1 MRKFLGLILI
11 FSLILSYPIFS
22 QISAES
28 ILKEAGEKWSSVKD
42 IQMKLSITLYSYSSK
57 GESIPQ
63 KMTME
68 MLYILNPLILRIN
81 FLEPA
86 LFSGQIILIDTE
98 KKLMRVYIPSTKQ
111 IIESEFT
118 QTLTYTSGMNLP
130 FISGKE
136 EDFILDITET
146 TEKNEKVYKITGKPN
161 TPELKTQM
169 SYFEFFLTKNDL
181 KPLRLKIYDLQN
193 RIYMDMA
200 WLELKTNQNLSAS
213 KLRTLPQG
221 KIIKQKEPQTVT
233 PIPFFSPG
241 K

>member
-1 MRKFLGLILI
+1 MKRIIGLILI
-11 FSLILSYPIFS
+11 FSLILSSSIFS

-28 ILKEAGEKWSSVKD
+28 ILKEVGDKWGSAKD

-68 MLYILNPLILRIN
+68 MFYITNPLILRIN

-86 LFSGQIILIDTE
+86 LFSGQIILIDSE
-98 KKLMRVYIPSTKQ
+98 KKLMRVYIPATKQ
-111 IIESEFT
+111 ILESEFT
-118 QTLTYTSGMNLP
+118 QTLTYTSGINLP

-136 EDFILDITET
+136 EDFNLEVAELI
-146 TEKNEKVYKITGKPN
+146 EKNEKFYKIIGKPN

-169 SYFEFFLTKNDL
+169 SYFELYLNKSEL
-181 KPLRLKIYDLQN
+181 KPIRLKIFDIYN
-193 RIYMDMA
+193 RLYMDML
-200 WLELKTNQNLSAS
+200 WTELKINQNLSAT

-221 KIIKQKEPQTVT
+221 KIIKQKEPQNIT

>member
-1 MRKFLGLILI
+1 MRKIIGLILI
-11 FSLILSYPIFS
+11 FSLVLILPIFS
-22 QISAES
+22 QTSAES
-28 ILKEAGEKWSSVKD
+28 ILKEAGDKWSNVKD
-42 IQMKLSITLYSYSSK
+42 IQMKLSITIYSYSSK

-68 MLYILNPLILRIN
+68 MFYILNPLILRIN

-86 LFSGQIILIDTE
+86 LLSGQIILVDSE
-98 KKLMRVYIPSTKQ
+98 KKLTRVYVPATKQ

-118 QTLTYTSGMNLP
+118 QTLTYTSGLNLP

-136 EDFILDITET
+136 DDFTLELMEI
-146 TEKNEKVYKITGKPN
+146 TEKNEKIYKIIGRPN

-169 SYFEFFLTKNDL
+169 SYFEFYLTKIDL
-181 KPLRLKIYDLQN
+181 KPLRLKIFDLQN
-193 RIYMDMA
+193 RLYVDMA
-200 WLELKTNQNLSAS
+200 WLEFKINQNLSIS

-221 KIIKQKEPQTVT
+221 KIIKQKEPQTIT

>member
-1 MRKFLGLILI
+1 MKKIIGVI
-11 FSLILSYPIFS
+11 LILSLVLNLPIFS
-22 QISAES
+22 QTFAES
-28 ILKEAGEKWSSVKD
+28 ILKEAGNKWSNVKD

-63 KMTME
+63 NMTME

-86 LFSGQIILIDTE
+86 LLSGQIILIDSE
-98 KKLMRVYIPSTKQ
+98 KKLMRFYIPGTKQ

-118 QTLTYTSGMNLP
+118 QTLTYTSGLNLP

-136 EDFILDITET
+136 EDFTLEVTEI
-146 TEKNEKVYKITGKPN
+146 TEKNEKIYKIVGKPN

-169 SYFEFFLTKNDL
+169 SYFEFYLTKIDL
-181 KPLRLKIYDLQN
+181 KPLRLKIFDLQN
-193 RIYMDMA
+193 RLYMNMV
-200 WLELKTNQNLSAS
+200 WMELKTNQNLSAS

-221 KIIKQKEPQTVT
+221 KVIKQKEPQNIT

>member
-1 MRKFLGLILI
+1 MRKIIGVI
-11 FSLILSYPIFS
+11 LILSLVLNLPIFS

-28 ILKEAGEKWSSVKD
+28 ILKEAGNKWSNVKD

-68 MLYILNPLILRIN
+68 MFYILNPLILRIN
-81 FLEPA
+81 FLDPA
-86 LFSGQIILIDTE
+86 LLSGQIILIDSE
-98 KKLMRVYIPSTKQ
+98 KKLMRFYIPATKQ

-118 QTLTYTSGMNLP
+118 QTLTYTSGLNLP

-136 EDFILDITET
+136 EDFTLEVTEI
-146 TEKNEKVYKITGKPN
+146 TEKNEKIYKIVGKPN

-169 SYFEFFLTKNDL
+169 SYFEFYLTKIDL
-181 KPLRLKIYDLQN
+181 KPLRLKIFDLQN
-193 RIYMDMA
+193 RLYMDML

-221 KIIKQKEPQTVT
+221 KIIKQKEPQNIN